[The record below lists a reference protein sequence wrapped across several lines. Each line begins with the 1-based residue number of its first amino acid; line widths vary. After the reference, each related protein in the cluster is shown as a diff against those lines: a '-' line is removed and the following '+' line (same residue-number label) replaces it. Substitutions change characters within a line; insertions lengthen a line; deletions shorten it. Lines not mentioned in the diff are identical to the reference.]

1 MKIYQKVL
9 LFIATIFTLGTVSKE
24 VHANEFNFSVNPVL
38 PENQIGESGY
48 FNLQMSPGQSQTLT
62 ISLKNTTDKTVVVEE
77 EIASATTNINGV
89 VEYSPNKIKAD
100 STLKYNLV
108 DYASIPKEVSLPPN
122 SSQQVKVSVTMPK
135 ENFNGV
141 IAGGI
146 TFKNFLWHSN
156 THFYLL

>member
-62 ISLKNTTDKTVVVEE
+62 ITLKNTTDKTVVVEE

-89 VEYSPNKIKAD
+89 VEYSPNKIKTD

-108 DYASIPKEVSLPPN
+108 DYASIPKEVSLKPN

-141 IAGGI
+141 
-146 TFKNFLWHSN
+146 
-156 THFYLL
+156 LLVELLLKRRTQRKQILILRD

>member
-62 ISLKNTTDKTVVVEE
+62 ITLKNTTDKTVVVEE
-77 EIASATTNINGV
+77 EIASAITNINGV

-108 DYASIPKEVSLPPN
+108 DYASIPKEVSLQPN
-122 SSQQVKVSVTMPK
+122 SSQ
-135 ENFNGV
+135 
-141 IAGGI
+141 
-146 TFKNFLWHSN
+146 
-156 THFYLL
+156 

>member
-9 LFIATIFTLGTVSKE
+9 LIIATIFTLGTVSKE

-62 ISLKNTTDKTVVVEE
+62 ITLKNTTDKTVVVEE

-100 STLKYNLV
+100 FF
-108 DYASIPKEVSLPPN
+108 
-122 SSQQVKVSVTMPK
+122 SV
-135 ENFNGV
+135 
-141 IAGGI
+141 
-146 TFKNFLWHSN
+146 
-156 THFYLL
+156 

>member
-62 ISLKNTTDKTVVVEE
+62 ITLKNTTDKTVVVEE

-108 DYASIPKEVSLPPN
+108 DYASIPKEVSLQPN

-146 TFKNFLWHSN
+146 TFKEKQIQILRD
-156 THFYLL
+156 